1 MHSNSQNNN
10 EKDSSLNLLCSHSQ
24 KHRPTQSSPGAPFSP
39 LLPAVP
45 AAHPGHGFG
54 PSTST
59 WVKQHPFA
67 PNITTVNSWAAVEV
81 PLCLASPKWSRLPV
95 GVSEAQ
101 GGVSLQGLP
110 HYSHPIREP
119 VQAAGV
125 EAKSAIGHVPLKEEE
140 DANVWSK
147 ASLVQSHRS
156 YPGKARRLPRG
167 SVTERSP
174 GLTRPPS
181 QPKGSPAP

>member
-1 MHSNSQNNN
+1 M
-10 EKDSSLNLLCSHSQ
+10 
-24 KHRPTQSSPGAPFSP
+24 
-39 LLPAVP
+39 
-45 AAHPGHGFG
+45 
-54 PSTST
+54 
-59 WVKQHPFA
+59 KQHPFA
-67 PNITTVNSWAAVEV
+67 LDITTLISRATVEG
-81 PLCLASPKWSRLPV
+81 PLCLANPKWSRLPV

-125 EAKSAIGHVPLKEEE
+125 EAKSAIRHVPLKEEE

-156 YPGKARRLPRG
+156 YPGKALRLHRG
-167 SVTERSP
+167 SVTDRSP
-174 GLTRPPS
+174 GLTRPLS
-181 QPKGSPAP
+181 QPKGSPARSQQ